1 MAGGGPL
8 VDTTRAAVTYF
19 QPAVKY
25 SRIKRRERGGWMAT
39 SDTTR
44 DGGGGEGEGTLRA
57 VDHRLGGSTKA
68 RRRNRGM
75 FLTNF
80 GFVKRRSY
88 ICEME
93 ELRKGKA
100 TLAPRDY

>member
-1 MAGGGPL
+1 MDGWRRRTPL
-8 VDTTRAAVTYF
+8 
-19 QPAVKY
+19 
-25 SRIKRRERGGWMAT
+25 EM
-39 SDTTR
+39 
-44 DGGGGEGEGTLRA
+44 GEEGRGEGTLRA

-80 GFVKRRSY
+80 GFVKRKSY

-93 ELRKGKA
+93 ELRKGEA